1 MSGRI
6 LRIELRR
13 SSAWVTGLLVAAL
26 GIAGLLTLAMSSE
39 GYVWDPQWTTL
50 AAFQRIMLI
59 LLWPLTLGAGAWQSR
74 RDRRSRAEE
83 LIGTT
88 ARPSWRRML
97 PTAFAMA
104 LCLVVG
110 YVLTFA
116 VGAIKV
122 AGDTSYLPSSWL
134 PVTLVGALSLVA
146 AGWLGMGIGRMV
158 PSVYT
163 PPVLVVLGF
172 LLLLLPIQ
180 LSKGDGPGR
189 AALFSPGFTDNPD
202 EFSMVAPSV
211 DLGQFL
217 WFAGLALGG
226 LLLVMFA
233 RRIASVAALV
243 PAVLA
248 LVVAVPIFAAAP
260 AGGMQAD
267 PGALAPVCTHDR
279 EPTVCVTAAHAQA
292 LDSLVGPA
300 REALALL
307 AELPN
312 PPSSVREVTSQQTGP
327 QPADQ
332 VWFDSDN
339 YAPGQGWDTD
349 DNAKLVVKVLAGAGT
364 RPCESMN
371 YAVRAIAAAWL
382 VGHYPAQGLD
392 VQPGDQA
399 TTRDAMWQALTAL
412 PHDQQVRRVAAV
424 RQAGLTCGDVGA
436 ALAGGQ

>member
-6 LRIELRR
+6 LRIELCR
-13 SSAWVTGLLVAAL
+13 SSAWVTGLLVAVL
-26 GIAGLLTLAMSSE
+26 GVAGLLTLATSSE
-39 GYVWDPQWTTL
+39 AYVWDPQWTTL
-50 AAFQRIMLI
+50 ATFQRIMLI
-59 LLWPLTLGAGAWQSR
+59 LLWPLTLGAGAWQAR

-97 PTAFAMA
+97 PASLAMA
-104 LCLVVG
+104 LCLIVG
-110 YVLTFA
+110 YVLIFA

-122 AGDTSYLPSSWL
+122 AGETHYFSSNWL
-134 PVTLVGALSLVA
+134 PVALVGALSLVA

-180 LSKGDGPGR
+180 LSKGDVPGP
-189 AALFSPGFTDNPD
+189 ASLFSPGFTDPAD

-211 DLGQFL
+211 DVGQFL
-217 WFAGLALGG
+217 WFAGLAVGG

-233 RRIASVAALV
+233 RRIVSVVALV
-243 PAVLA
+243 PAVVA
-248 LVVAVPIFAAAP
+248 VVVAVPIFVAAP

-267 PGALAPVCTHDR
+267 PGALVPVCTHDGG
-279 EPTVCVTAAHAQA
+279 PMVCVTAAHGQA

-312 PPSSVREVTSQQTGP
+312 PPSSVHEVTSQQAGP

-339 YAPGQGWDTD
+339 YAPGQGWDTT

-364 RPCESMN
+364 RPCQPVD

-382 VGHYPAQGLD
+382 VGHYPAPGLE
-392 VQPGDQA
+392 VRPGDEA
-399 TTRDAMWQALTAL
+399 TKRDAMWHALSAL
-412 PHDQQVRRVAAV
+412 PRDQQVQRVAAV
-424 RQAGLTCGDVGA
+424 RAAGLTCGDVGA
-436 ALAGGQ
+436 AVAGGH